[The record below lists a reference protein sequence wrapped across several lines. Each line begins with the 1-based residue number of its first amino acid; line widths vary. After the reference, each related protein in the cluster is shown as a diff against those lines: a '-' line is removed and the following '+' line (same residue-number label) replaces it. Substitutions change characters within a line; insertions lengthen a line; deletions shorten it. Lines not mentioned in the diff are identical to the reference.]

1 MSSHLTPTASAATA
15 PERRSLL
22 RATLVTTVAALVA
35 NLVIWAAAT
44 ALTDVPDR
52 FTPLQPGAVTFLTV
66 IGVAAAAGL
75 FRLLLSR
82 VQNPAATFRRIVP
95 IALAASLIPD
105 ALIWVTDAY
114 DGAATAATVLPLMA
128 MHVAAA
134 VACATLLPALAS
146 DTRPERA

>member
-1 MSSHLTPTASAATA
+1 MSSQLTPTASATTA
-15 PERRSLL
+15 PGRRSLL

-35 NLVIWAAAT
+35 NLAIWAAAT
-44 ALTDVPDR
+44 ALIDVPDR
-52 FTPLQPGAVTFLTV
+52 FTPLQPGAVAFLTV
-66 IGVAAAAGL
+66 IGVVAAAGL

-82 VQNPAATFRRIVP
+82 VQNPAATLRRIVP

-105 ALIWVTDAY
+105 ALIWATDAY

-146 DTRPERA
+146 DRALRRS